1 MRISV
6 KAFIRDNTDKNAI
19 LLREFGTEFPYA
31 YRNKYFAN
39 ARAMSPKRSGRLQES
54 IGSQILGNNLTI
66 VWRAPY
72 ARAVN
77 EGGHTDKT
85 THFAPAEGFG
95 RGEKGYMT
103 KPGWFHPYRT
113 GSKGFVGRIGVKT
126 YNDMQVYIAG
136 KLGKK

>member
-1 MRISV
+1 MISV
-6 KAFIRDNTDKNAI
+6 KAFIDNNMGNNAI
-19 LLREFGTEFPYA
+19 ILREFSTEFPYV

-39 ARAMSPKRSGRLQES
+39 ARAMSPEITGKLKKS
-54 IGSQILGNNLTI
+54 IGSNILGTRLRI

-72 ARAVN
+72 AKAVN

-85 THFAPAEGFG
+85 THFAPATGYGNNG
-95 RGEKGYMT
+95 RGYLAKAGT
-103 KPGWFHPYRT
+103 FHPYRT

-126 YNDMQVYIAG
+126 YNDMQPYIES

>member
-1 MRISV
+1 MISI
-6 KAFIRDNTDKNAI
+6 KSFIDNNMGNNAI
-19 LLREFGTEFPYA
+19 ILREFSTEFPYV

-39 ARAMSPKRSGRLQES
+39 ARAMSPEITGKLKKS
-54 IGSQILGNNLTI
+54 IGSNILGTRLRI

-72 ARAVN
+72 AKAVN

-85 THFAPAEGFG
+85 THFAPAAGYGAGG
-95 RGEKGYMT
+95 RGYLAKAGT
-103 KPGWFHPYRT
+103 FHPYRT

-126 YNDMQVYIAG
+126 YNDMQPYIES